1 MLNKTS
7 LLGIIA
13 ATIAF
18 IAVPA
23 IAADTFL
30 EGNDFVGITFWIVSI
45 GMWASTIFFFYE
57 GMRVSAKWRTS
68 MVVAGLITFIAAV
81 HYMYMR
87 DFWVATGTSPTVY
100 RYIDWI
106 LTVPLQMVEFFLIL
120 VAAGAAVSSG
130 AFYRLLIGTLVMI
143 VGGYLG
149 EAEYVSALLGFIIGM
164 IGWAVIIWEI
174 FRGEASQAAT
184 TKESVTSAFNAMRL
198 IVLVG
203 WAIYPLGYVFG
214 VEGMVGGASADTLNW
229 IYNLADFINKIL
241 FGLIIWN
248 AAAKDSATA

>member
-1 MLNKTS
+1 MDHSFLNGS
-7 LLGIIA
+7 
-13 ATIAF
+13 
-18 IAVPA
+18 
-23 IAADTFL
+23 
-30 EGNDFVGITFWIVSI
+30 DFVGITFWIVSI
-45 GMWASTIFFFYE
+45 AMWASTIFFFYE

-81 HYMYMR
+81 HYNYMR
-87 DFWVATGTSPTVY
+87 EFWVVVGESPVVY

-106 LTVPLQMVEFFLIL
+106 LTVPLQMVGFYLIL
-120 VAAGAAVSSG
+120 IAAGAAVSGSS
-130 AFYRLLIGTLVMI
+130 FWRLLVGTLVMI
-143 VGGYLG
+143 IGGYLG
-149 EAEYVSALLGFIIGM
+149 EAGHISVLLGFIIGM

-214 VEGMVGGASADTLNW
+214 LMMGSVDADTLNW

-241 FGLIIWN
+241 FGLIIW
-248 AAAKDSATA
+248 AAATKDSAAEA

>member
-1 MLNKTS
+1 MDHS
-7 LLGIIA
+7 
-13 ATIAF
+13 
-18 IAVPA
+18 
-23 IAADTFL
+23 FL
-30 EGNDFVGITFWIVSI
+30 SGSDFVGITFWVVSI
-45 GMWASTIFFFYE
+45 AMWAATIFFFYE

-87 DFWVATGTSPTVY
+87 EFWVEMGESPVVY
-100 RYIDWI
+100 RYIDWV
-106 LTVPLQMVEFFLIL
+106 LTVPLQMVEFYLIL
-120 VAAGAAVSSG
+120 IAAGAAVSGGS
-130 AFYRLLIGTLVMI
+130 FWRLLVGTLVMV

-149 EAEYVSALLGFIIGM
+149 EAGMIPVLLGFIIGM

-174 FRGEASQAAT
+174 FRGEASQAASSNQ
-184 TKESVTSAFNAMRL
+184 SVSSAFNAMRL

-214 VEGMVGGASADTLNW
+214 LMMETVDINTLNW
-229 IYNLADFINKIL
+229 VYNLADFVNKIL

-248 AAAKDSATA
+248 AAVKDSASA

>member
-1 MLNKTS
+1 MDHS
-7 LLGIIA
+7 
-13 ATIAF
+13 
-18 IAVPA
+18 
-23 IAADTFL
+23 FL
-30 EGNDFVGITFWIVSI
+30 SGSDFVGITFWIVSI
-45 GMWASTIFFFYE
+45 AMWAATIFFFYE

-87 DFWVATGTSPTVY
+87 EFWVEMGESPVVY
-100 RYIDWI
+100 RYIDWV
-106 LTVPLQMVEFFLIL
+106 LTVPLQMVEFYLIL
-120 VAAGAAVSSG
+120 IAAGAAVSGGS
-130 AFYRLLIGTLVMI
+130 FWRLLVGTLVMV

-149 EAEYVSALLGFIIGM
+149 ESGMIPVLLGFIVGM

-174 FRGEASQAAT
+174 FRGEASQAASSNQ
-184 TKESVTSAFNAMRL
+184 SVSSAFNAMRL

-214 VEGMVGGASADTLNW
+214 LMMETVDINTLNW
-229 IYNLADFINKIL
+229 VYNLADFVNKIL

-248 AAAKDSATA
+248 VAVKDSASA

>member
-23 IAADTFL
+23 FAADTFL
-30 EGNDFVGITFWIVSI
+30 GEADFVGITFWIVSI

-57 GMRVSAKWRTS
+57 GMRVSSKWRTS

-87 DFWVATGTSPTVY
+87 DFWVATGESPTVY

-143 VGGYLG
+143 VGGYIG
-149 EAEYVSALLGFIIGM
+149 EAGHISVLLGFIIGM

-214 VEGMVGGASADTLNW
+214 LMMGSVDADTLNW
-229 IYNLADFINKIL
+229 IYNLADFINKVL